1 MKLIFP
7 GEKVAAAET
16 RSGTVIAQT
25 MPAVQKGTGSK
36 RSHTLASGE
45 SLWSIA
51 RDRVGPDD
59 AVLLPYWRA
68 LCDANRAT
76 LASGDVNVIHPG
88 ETVVLPG

>member
-1 MKLIFP
+1 MA
-7 GEKVAAAET
+7 VARRLPT
-16 RSGTVIAQT
+16 GLRTCSGRAPTPTTHVVVA
-25 MPAVQKGTGSK
+25 
-36 RSHTLASGE
+36 GE